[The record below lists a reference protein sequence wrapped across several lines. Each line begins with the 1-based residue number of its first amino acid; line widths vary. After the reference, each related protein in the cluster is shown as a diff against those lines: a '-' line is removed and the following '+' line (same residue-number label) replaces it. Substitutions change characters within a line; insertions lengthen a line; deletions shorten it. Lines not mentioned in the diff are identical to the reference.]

1 MHLCDDT
8 ITIFNRRLDDDKGY
22 ELYYP
27 TVINKVSW
35 YSGISTT
42 VDNGGLHAADQ
53 FTIRIPMDA
62 EFNGAQYVDPLEYK
76 NAVDVTGLFTLANGD
91 VIVKASIAAAPMRPK
106 EIFETYHEACTVVGV
121 TDNRRAP
128 NAPHFRVVG
137 S

>member
-62 EFNGAQYVDPLEYK
+62 
-76 NAVDVTGLFTLANGD
+76 VDVTGLFTLANGD